1 MTTEA
6 QRRATEKYIA
16 EKCEEIKI
24 RVPKGTK
31 AEIKA
36 RAEAEGKSVNAYIL
50 ELIERAK

>member
-1 MTTEA
+1 MTSEA
-6 QRRATEKYIA
+6 QRKASEKYIA

-36 RAEAEGKSVNAYIL
+36 QAEAKGVSVNAYIL
-50 ELIERAK
+50 ELIRKGA